1 LGPGAVVRKEV
12 LPYAHLS
19 SNPIV
24 KIGQK
29 VVNKLIYEK
38 ESLVFINNV
47 ARGINLGFELID
59 NSAAYGSSQLVRMAI
74 LKSNRRREEL
84 FLTTRVSNTAQR
96 EHRVRDEFFST
107 LKAFDTN
114 YVDLLQ
120 FHWPVTDIYVE
131 TWKEIIKLQ
140 QEGYVKTIGVANCNI
155 HHLETLYNETGV
167 MPSLNQFECHPLFT
181 QKELVDY
188 CNEHGIQI
196 EAYTPIARADTRM
209 TRLPLMKRMA
219 EKYKKTIV
227 QIVIRWHIQNGR
239 IPIVGARHKKNQM
252 ADLDVFDF
260 NLTDD
265 ELKAIDAININSR
278 LRYDPDNCDFSIL

>member
-1 LGPGAVVRKEV
+1 
-12 LPYAHLS
+12 
-19 SNPIV
+19 
-24 KIGQK
+24 
-29 VVNKLIYEK
+29 
-38 ESLVFINNV
+38 
-47 ARGINLGFELID
+47 
-59 NSAAYGSSQLVRMAI
+59 MAI

-252 ADLDVFDF
+252 ADLDAVSYTH
-260 NLTDD
+260 LT
-265 ELKAIDAININSR
+265 L
-278 LRYDPDNCDFSIL
+278 PTT

>member
-1 LGPGAVVRKEV
+1 MEYFKLRDGNKLPVIALGPGAVVRKEV

-47 ARGINLGFELID
+47 ARGINLG
-59 NSAAYGSSQLVRMAI
+59 
-74 LKSNRRREEL
+74 
-84 FLTTRVSNTAQR
+84 
-96 EHRVRDEFFST
+96 
-107 LKAFDTN
+107 
-114 YVDLLQ
+114 
-120 FHWPVTDIYVE
+120 

>member
-1 LGPGAVVRKEV
+1 MEYFKLRDGNKLPVIALGPGAVVRKEV

-131 TWKEIIKLQ
+131 TWKKNHSYPDHILI
-140 QEGYVKTIGVANCNI
+140 
-155 HHLETLYNETGV
+155 
-167 MPSLNQFECHPLFT
+167 LN
-181 QKELVDY
+181 
-188 CNEHGIQI
+188 
-196 EAYTPIARADTRM
+196 
-209 TRLPLMKRMA
+209 
-219 EKYKKTIV
+219 
-227 QIVIRWHIQNGR
+227 
-239 IPIVGARHKKNQM
+239 
-252 ADLDVFDF
+252 
-260 NLTDD
+260 
-265 ELKAIDAININSR
+265 
-278 LRYDPDNCDFSIL
+278 